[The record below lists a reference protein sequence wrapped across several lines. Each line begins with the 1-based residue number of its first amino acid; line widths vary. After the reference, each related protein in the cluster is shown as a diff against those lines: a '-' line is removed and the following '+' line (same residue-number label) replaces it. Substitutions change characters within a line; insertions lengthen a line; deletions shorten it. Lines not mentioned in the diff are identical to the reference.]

1 MVFKKVGK
9 RAISSTDRAMDSR
22 NGVKSFAS
30 GLLFGL
36 SSASLLLAGEIRAPK
51 APKAGLAADWKAVGG
66 DIANAMG
73 KHVR

>member
-1 MVFKKVGK
+1 MVFQKSGK
-9 RAISSTDRAMDSR
+9 RAISSAGKAMASG
-22 NGVKSFAS
+22 NGLKRFVS

-51 APKAGLAADWKAVGG
+51 APKDGLASDWKAVGG